1 MNEKGNEGIGFIGFL
16 TLIFITLKLTGQIDW
31 SWWWV
36 WSPFWLPIVIM
47 FGLGTFLMV
56 GSLAFAVIDD
66 MIRTATWFK
75 NRRKK

>member
-16 TLIFITLKLTGQIDW
+16 TLIFVALKLTGQIDW

-47 FGLGTFLMV
+47 FGLGAFLMV
-56 GSLAFAVIDD
+56 VSLAFAVIDD
-66 MIRTATWFK
+66 MMRTVTWFK
-75 NRRKK
+75 NRRRK